1 MPIYEY
7 ACQACGAQTEILQK
21 VSDAPATD
29 CPACG
34 KPALSKTISAAGFRL
49 AGSGWYE
56 TDFKTG
62 AKKNLVGDTAPS
74 AVSGADA
81 PAAAAASP
89 AAAPAATPASTAPS
103 AS

>member
-7 ACQACGAQTEILQK
+7 SCQACGAETEILQK
-21 VSDAPATD
+21 VSDSPATD

-34 KPALSKTISAAGFRL
+34 KAALSKTISAAGFRL
-49 AGSGWYE
+49 SGSGWYE

-62 AKKNLVGDTAPS
+62 AKKNLVGDSAASTASP
-74 AVSGADA
+74 GGDA
-81 PAAAAASP
+81 PATAAAP
-89 AAAPAATPASTAPS
+89 AAAPAATPSS

>member
-7 ACQACGAQTEILQK
+7 ACQACGAQTELLQK

-62 AKKNLVGDTAPS
+62 AKKNLVGDAAPAGGAANTTAAAAPTPS
-74 AVSGADA
+74 
-81 PAAAAASP
+81 PAAAASS
-89 AAAPAATPASTAPS
+89 ATSS
-103 AS
+103 SD